1 MQQSGEY
8 LIKAPRDAVWQAL
21 NDPDVLARS
30 IDGCESLTQL
40 TDSSWQ
46 AAVKARIGPVSAT
59 FNADL
64 EITDSQPPESYRLN
78 ASIKGGAA
86 GHGKG
91 TADVRLEE
99 TADGTR
105 LSYDVNGS
113 VGGKLAQVGSRM
125 VDGAVRKMGDDFFR
139 RFSDIVAPGGAE
151 RVPPAQPASRYESS
165 GQGRIWIIVFGLL
178 ALAAA
183 LALLL

>member
-8 LIKAPRDAVWQAL
+8 LIKAPRETVWQAL

-40 TDSSWQ
+40 TDTSWQ
-46 AAVKARIGPVSAT
+46 AAVKARIGPVRAT

-78 ASIKGGAA
+78 ANVKGGAA
-86 GHGKG
+86 GHAKG
-91 TADVRLEE
+91 VADVRLEE

-105 LSYDVNGS
+105 LRYDVDGS
-113 VGGKLAQVGSRM
+113 VGGKLAQVGSRT
-125 VDGAVRKMGDDFFR
+125 VDDAVGKMGDDFFQ

-151 RVPPAQPASRYESS
+151 RVPAAAPAQRYETS
-165 GQGRIWIIVFGLL
+165 GQGRIWIIAFGLL

-183 LALLL
+183 LALLS